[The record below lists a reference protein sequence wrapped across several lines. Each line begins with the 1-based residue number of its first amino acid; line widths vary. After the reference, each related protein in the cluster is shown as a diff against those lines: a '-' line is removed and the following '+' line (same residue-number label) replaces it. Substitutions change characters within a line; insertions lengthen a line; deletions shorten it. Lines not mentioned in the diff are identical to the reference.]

1 MKFTNQRATLGVS
14 LSANYSLLLSR
25 APGEG
30 TGEQLIILF
39 FLFWKLLVRSL
50 STKGQNKKWKV
61 PVLLWLKGCRIHFLL
76 AQETWTTENSMCFL
90 ATSPCIVNKT
100 KFNEQAN
107 QYNVLHTELFENVS
121 HRGYCERSS
130 ENWILGNLHKF
141 LYAKRWSGFS
151 IYYVISELRVKA
163 ASICIQKNKETK

>member
-14 LSANYSLLLSR
+14 LSTYYSLLLSR

-30 TGEQLIILF
+30 TGQCLIILF
-39 FLFWKLLVRSL
+39 FFFFLKLLVRSL
-50 STKGQNKKWKV
+50 STKGQNEKWKV

-107 QYNVLHTELFENVS
+107 QYNVHHTKLWGNVS
-121 HRGYCERSS
+121 HRGYCELSS
-130 ENWILGNLHKF
+130 KNWTLGNLHKF
-141 LYAKRWSGFS
+141 LYAKFRYTTSS
-151 IYYVISELRVKA
+151 RNSELKRSVYVFKRTRRK
-163 ASICIQKNKETK
+163 SSTS